1 MRLFMYLYCRDE
13 NQQSLGRSGRILAH
27 AALMAAGLLA
37 AHPAHGQVSASVSLT
52 SEYSA
57 RGVSLSDGR
66 ATPQL
71 SIAYD
76 TPRGWYAGAFA
87 APGVALGELSSV
99 TQLVAYAGYARR
111 LASGLSW
118 EAGASSTTFQHA
130 SEYNYREVFAGL
142 ASDRVSGRLYFAPAY
157 YGYGGRVA
165 YGELDGFH
173 PLREHIRL
181 SAHIGLLHGL
191 SGITAQARDRID
203 LRLALGF
210 DAGACNLQL
219 AWLGSA
225 SLGRG
230 PRRDFG
236 RSPRSLALSAS
247 YSF

>member
-1 MRLFMYLYCRDE
+1 
-13 NQQSLGRSGRILAH
+13 
-27 AALMAAGLLA
+27 MAAGLLA